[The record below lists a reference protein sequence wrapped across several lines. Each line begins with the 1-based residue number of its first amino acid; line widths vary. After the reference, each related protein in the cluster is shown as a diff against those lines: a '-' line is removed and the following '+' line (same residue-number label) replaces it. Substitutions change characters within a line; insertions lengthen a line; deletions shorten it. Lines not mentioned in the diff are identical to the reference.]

1 MVADMAADI
10 EVHMLADMEVDN
22 VAMLANK
29 VAEMFLN
36 EVYWAEVVWCKLY
49 PNRVSSRLC
58 EFICKVFWLSPVV
71 LHGSKHCKNTL

>member
-10 EVHMLADMEVDN
+10 EVHILADMEVDN

-36 EVYWAEVVWCKLY
+36 EVYWAEVV
-49 PNRVSSRLC
+49 
-58 EFICKVFWLSPVV
+58 
-71 LHGSKHCKNTL
+71 